1 MMPHHDMS
9 NNNLDNDDN
18 NEEYNQYVLSD
29 GIWAKI
35 DAQTNASI
43 LDMIYTRARKKI
55 RERSGLLSTPA
66 AVELVLKE
74 DRDEMLNDIVES
86 LRKEGFPLTAESF
99 KNENTRDDALRAL
112 RLMITELED
121 PN

>member
-1 MMPHHDMS
+1 VS
-9 NNNLDNDDN
+9 KNNNDNDKN
-18 NEEYNQYVLSD
+18 NDEEYNNYVLSD

-74 DRDEMLNDIVES
+74 DKDEMLNDIVES

-112 RLMITELED
+112 RLIITELED

>member
-1 MMPHHDMS
+1 MMSHDMS
-9 NNNLDNDDN
+9 NKNNDN
-18 NEEYNQYVLSD
+18 NEEYNNYVLRD

-35 DAQTNASI
+35 NAQTNASI

-66 AVELVLKE
+66 VELVLKE
-74 DRDEMLNDIVES
+74 DRDEMLDDIVES
-86 LRKEGFPLTAESF
+86 LRKEGFPLTVESF
-99 KNENTRDDALRAL
+99 KNENTREDAMRAL
-112 RLMITELED
+112 RLMITELEG